1 MYLPTITK
9 HKPNNVYSLQIK
21 STTNKNIYIYST
33 NKAHA
38 KIMYIDYIYIDQRS
52 NLLLLI
58 RIYISLTC
66 KIPFSETK
74 IKQIKIKNAKKF

>member
-33 NKAHA
+33 SKTHA
-38 KIMYIDYIYIDQRS
+38 KIMYIEYIYSLEIKS
-52 NLLLLI
+52 ITNKN
-58 RIYISLTC
+58 IYIYH
-66 KIPFSETK
+66 
-74 IKQIKIKNAKKF
+74 